1 MAREQDIN
9 YEEVIMSAEQDEEKR
24 YTITEFLD
32 APGSKRPYREFIQHQ
47 IKEQSAAKLQNA
59 VLLEVSN
66 LPESFQDKAELY
78 IDRVNKKLVHN
89 KKFWVEANCH
99 FAYKVIIDIAVKCF
113 PVDKRIVSHEDFLK
127 PENAELAFILFEIPT
142 LSFAYLAS
150 TQRNQRKFMGIRKG
164 LFG

>member
-1 MAREQDIN
+1 
-9 YEEVIMSAEQDEEKR
+9 MSAEQDEEKR
-24 YTITEFLD
+24 YTITEFLG

-78 IDRVNKKLVHN
+78 VDRVNKKLVHN

-99 FAYKVIIDIAVKCF
+99 FAYKVIIDIAAKCF
-113 PVDKRIVSHEDFLK
+113 PVDKRIVSHEDFFK
-127 PENAELAFILFEIPT
+127 PENAELAFFLYAITYSASSSHTHRHHNLYPHHHH
-142 LSFAYLAS
+142 YLGRLYRS
-150 TQRNQRKFMGIRKG
+150 VPG
-164 LFG
+164 LQH